1 MKIQRVAWTGPSN
14 DALDANL
21 VDANMLAPNTLGYRC
36 ITPAKINLFLEI
48 LGKRSDGYHN
58 LDTVMLAIDLT
69 DTLEIYPRDS
79 DELTMELDLSEAQQ
93 VGQRELAR
101 LDPTWDI
108 PTQASDSSS
117 NSGSGTRSGSGTNL
131 VLKALDALRRALDSD
146 PVSSSD
152 RGKRC
157 GAHLVLRKKIPSQ
170 AGLGGGSS
178 DAAAALVLGSLLWQG
193 RFDIAWLARIAMQLG
208 SDINFFLEGH
218 NGTNWTARCTQRGEI
233 VDPIAN
239 LIPIH
244 GLIVHPPA
252 GCPTGKVFAH
262 LQESL
267 DERSVR
273 ETPDRLIAFLESPTG
288 IDSTLSDSTGSATP
302 RANGRNDQY
311 MPAQLARLL
320 YNRLE
325 TAASQTT
332 AWIERT
338 SRRIDRCDL
347 LGQCL
352 CGSGSARFALCSE
365 RARAE
370 AMALELQREGE
381 LRAYPFSAW
390 TSPAL
395 GKQVSIITHSRT

>member
-14 DALDANL
+14 YALDANM
-21 VDANMLAPNTLGYRC
+21 VDANMVDANMLGYRC

-146 PVSSSD
+146 AVSSSD

-157 GAHLVLRKKIPSQ
+157 GAHVVLRKRIPSQ

-178 DAAAALVLGSLLWQG
+178 DAAAALVLGSLLWQE

-218 NGTNWTARCTQRGEI
+218 NGMNWTARCTQRGEI
-233 VDPIAN
+233 VHPIAN

-273 ETPDRLIAFLESPTG
+273 ETPDRLIAFLGAPKASDPTG
-288 IDSTLSDSTGSATP
+288 IANQ

-325 TAASQTT
+325 AAASQTT

-365 RARAE
+365 RAQAE
-370 AMALELQREGE
+370 AMAMELQREGE

>member
-14 DALDANL
+14 YALDPSML
-21 VDANMLAPNTLGYRC
+21 DPNMLAPNTLGYRC
-36 ITPAKINLFLEI
+36 ISPAKINLFLEI

-146 PVSSSD
+146 AVSSSD

-157 GAHLVLRKKIPSQ
+157 GAHVVLRKRIPSQ

-239 LIPIH
+239 AIPIH
-244 GLIVHPPA
+244 GLVVHPPA

-288 IDSTLSDSTGSATP
+288 RATP
-302 RANGRNDQY
+302 RAIGRNDPN

-352 CGSGSARFALCSE
+352 CGSGSARFALCSD
-365 RARAE
+365 RAQAE

-395 GKQVSIITHSRT
+395 DKQVSIITHSRT

>member
-1 MKIQRVAWTGPSN
+1 MKIQRVAWTGPSSN
-14 DALDANL
+14 ARDPNL
-21 VDANMLAPNTLGYRC
+21 LAPNTLGYRC
-36 ITPAKINLFLEI
+36 ISPAKINLFLEI

-69 DTLEIYPRDS
+69 DTLEIYPRES

-108 PTQASDSSS
+108 PTQAAGSSS
-117 NSGSGTRSGSGTNL
+117 HSGSSTGSGAGSNAGANL
-131 VLKALDALRRALDSD
+131 VLKALDALRRALDSE
-146 PVSSSD
+146 PLSSPD

-157 GAHLVLRKKIPSQ
+157 GAHVVLRKRIPSQ

-178 DAAAALVLGSLLWQG
+178 DAAAALVLGALLWQE

-218 NGTNWTARCTQRGEI
+218 NGKNWTARCTQRGEI
-233 VDPIAN
+233 VQPITNA
-239 LIPIH
+239 IPIH
-244 GLIVHPPA
+244 GLVVHPPA

-288 IDSTLSDSTGSATP
+288 SDSKGRATP
-302 RANGRNDQY
+302 RAIGRNDPN

-325 TAASQTT
+325 TAASQSTP
-332 AWIERT
+332 WIERT

-365 RARAE
+365 RAQAE
-370 AMALELQREGE
+370 ALALDLQREGE
-381 LRAYPFSAW
+381 FRTYPFSAW
-390 TSPAL
+390 TSPSL

>member
-1 MKIQRVAWTGPSN
+1 MKIQRVAWTGPSTY
-14 DALDANL
+14 ALDPS
-21 VDANMLAPNTLGYRC
+21 MLDPNTLGYRC

-79 DELTMELDLSEAQQ
+79 EELTMELDLSEAQQ

-108 PTQASDSSS
+108 PTQAPDSGS
-117 NSGSGTRSGSGTNL
+117 NSVSGTRSGSGTNL

-157 GAHLVLRKKIPSQ
+157 GAHLVLRKRIPSQ

-178 DAAAALVLGSLLWQG
+178 DAAAALVLGSLLWQE
-193 RFDIAWLARIAMQLG
+193 RLDIAWLARIAMQLG

-218 NGTNWTARCTQRGEI
+218 NGMNWTARCTQRGEI
-233 VDPIAN
+233 VQPIAN

-288 IDSTLSDSTGSATP
+288 IDSTLSDSKGRATP
-302 RANGRNDQY
+302 RAIGRNDQY
-311 MPAQLARLL
+311 MPAKLARLL

-365 RARAE
+365 RAQAE
-370 AMALELQREGE
+370 AMALDLQREGE

>member
-14 DALDANL
+14 YALDPSML
-21 VDANMLAPNTLGYRC
+21 DPSMLAPNTLGYRC
-36 ITPAKINLFLEI
+36 ISPAKINLFLEI

-117 NSGSGTRSGSGTNL
+117 NSGSGANL

-152 RGKRC
+152 RGKCC
-157 GAHLVLRKKIPSQ
+157 GAHVVLRKRIPSQ

-178 DAAAALVLGSLLWQG
+178 DAAAALVLGSLLWQE

-273 ETPDRLIAFLESPTG
+273 ETPDRLIAFLESPKA
-288 IDSTLSDSTGSATP
+288 SDPTGSANQ
-302 RANGRNDQY
+302 RAIVRNDQY

-352 CGSGSARFALCSE
+352 CGSGSARFALCSD

-370 AMALELQREGE
+370 AMALDLQREGE

-395 GKQVSIITHSRT
+395 DKQVSIITHSRT

>member
-14 DALDANL
+14 DALDANM
-21 VDANMLAPNTLGYRC
+21 VDANMVDANMLGYRC

-117 NSGSGTRSGSGTNL
+117 NSGSGANL

-152 RGKRC
+152 RGKCC
-157 GAHLVLRKKIPSQ
+157 GAHVVLRKRIPSQ

-178 DAAAALVLGSLLWQG
+178 DAAAALVLGSLLWQE

-233 VDPIAN
+233 VQPIAN

-288 IDSTLSDSTGSATP
+288 IDSTLSDSTGSATQ

-311 MPAQLARLL
+311 MPAHLARLL

-365 RARAE
+365 RAQAE
-370 AMALELQREGE
+370 ALALELQREGE

>member
-1 MKIQRVAWTGPSN
+1 MKIQRVAWTGPSSN
-14 DALDANL
+14 ARDLNF
-21 VDANMLAPNTLGYRC
+21 LAPNTLGYRC
-36 ITPAKINLFLEI
+36 ISPAKINLFLEI

-108 PTQASDSSS
+108 PTQAAGSSS
-117 NSGSGTRSGSGTNL
+117 NAGSSAGSNAGANL
-131 VLKALDALRRALDSD
+131 VLKALDGLRRALDSD
-146 PVSSSD
+146 PEGSPD
-152 RGKRC
+152 RGRRC
-157 GAHLVLRKKIPSQ
+157 GAHVVLRKRIPSQ

-178 DAAAALVLGSLLWQG
+178 DAAAALILGALLWQE
-193 RFDIAWLARIAMQLG
+193 RFDIGWLARIARQLG

-218 NGTNWTARCTQRGEI
+218 NGVNWTARCTQRGEI
-233 VDPIAN
+233 VHPIAN
-239 LIPIH
+239 AIPIH

-273 ETPDRLIAFLESPTG
+273 ETPDRLIAFLESPKG
-288 IDSTLSDSTGSATP
+288 SDSQGRATP
-302 RANGRNDQY
+302 RAIGRNDPY

-325 TAASQTT
+325 TAASQSTP
-332 AWIERT
+332 WIERT

-365 RARAE
+365 RAQAE
-370 AMALELQREGE
+370 ALALDLQREGE
-381 LRAYPFSAW
+381 FRAYPFSAW

-395 GKQVSIITHSRT
+395 GKQVSIMTHSRT

>member
-14 DALDANL
+14 YALDPNI
-21 VDANMLAPNTLGYRC
+21 LAPNTLGYRC
-36 ITPAKINLFLEI
+36 ISPAKINLFLEI
-48 LGKRSDGYHN
+48 LAKRSDGYHD

-93 VGQRELAR
+93 VGQREFAR

-117 NSGSGTRSGSGTNL
+117 NSGTGTNL
-131 VLKALDALRRALDSD
+131 VLKALGALRRALDSD

-157 GAHLVLRKKIPSQ
+157 GAHVVLRKRIPSQ

-178 DAAAALVLGSLLWQG
+178 DAAAALVLGSLLWQE

-218 NGTNWTARCTQRGEI
+218 NGTSWTARCTQRGEI
-233 VDPIAN
+233 VHPIAN

-244 GLIVHPPA
+244 GLVVHPPA

-262 LQESL
+262 LQGSL

-273 ETPDRLIAFLESPTG
+273 DTPDRLIAFLESPKV
-288 IDSTLSDSTGSATP
+288 SDPMGSDHQ
-302 RANGRNDQY
+302 RAIGRNAQY

-332 AWIERT
+332 PWIERT

-352 CGSGSARFALCSE
+352 CGSGSARFALCSD
-365 RARAE
+365 RAQAE
-370 AMALELQREGE
+370 ALALELQREGE
-381 LRAYPFSAW
+381 FRAYPFSAW

-395 GKQVSIITHSRT
+395 GKQVSIMTHSRT

>member
-1 MKIQRVAWTGPSN
+1 MKIQRVAWTGPSSN
-14 DALDANL
+14 ARDLNL
-21 VDANMLAPNTLGYRC
+21 LAPNTLGYRC
-36 ITPAKINLFLEI
+36 ISPAKINLFLEI

-69 DTLEIYPRDS
+69 DTLEIYPRES

-108 PTQASDSSS
+108 PTQAAGSSS
-117 NSGSGTRSGSGTNL
+117 HSGSGTGSNAGANL

-146 PVSSSD
+146 PVFSSG

-157 GAHLVLRKKIPSQ
+157 GAHVVLRKRIPSQ

-178 DAAAALVLGSLLWQG
+178 DAAAALVLGALLWQE

-218 NGTNWTARCTQRGEI
+218 NGLGWAARCTQRGEI
-233 VDPIAN
+233 VHPIAN
-239 LIPIH
+239 AIPIH
-244 GLIVHPPA
+244 GLVVHPPA

-288 IDSTLSDSTGSATP
+288 RATP
-302 RANGRNDQY
+302 RAIGRNDPN
-311 MPAQLARLL
+311 MPAHLARLL

-325 TAASQTT
+325 TAASQSTP
-332 AWIERT
+332 WIERT

-365 RARAE
+365 RAQAE
-370 AMALELQREGE
+370 ALALDLQREGE
-381 LRAYPFSAW
+381 FRAYPFSAW

-395 GKQVSIITHSRT
+395 GKQVSIMTHSRT

>member
-1 MKIQRVAWTGPSN
+1 
-14 DALDANL
+14 
-21 VDANMLAPNTLGYRC
+21 
-36 ITPAKINLFLEI
+36 
-48 LGKRSDGYHN
+48 
-58 LDTVMLAIDLT
+58 
-69 DTLEIYPRDS
+69 
-79 DELTMELDLSEAQQ
+79 
-93 VGQRELAR
+93 
-101 LDPTWDI
+101 
-108 PTQASDSSS
+108 
-117 NSGSGTRSGSGTNL
+117 
-131 VLKALDALRRALDSD
+131 
-146 PVSSSD
+146 
-152 RGKRC
+152 
-157 GAHLVLRKKIPSQ
+157 
-170 AGLGGGSS
+170 
-178 DAAAALVLGSLLWQG
+178 LVLGSLLWQE

-218 NGTNWTARCTQRGEI
+218 NGTSWTARCTQRGEI
-233 VDPIAN
+233 VHPIAN

-262 LQESL
+262 LQGSL

-273 ETPDRLIAFLESPTG
+273 ETPDRLIAFLESPKG
-288 IDSTLSDSTGSATP
+288 SDPMGSDHQ
-302 RANGRNDQY
+302 RAIGRNAQY

-332 AWIERT
+332 PWIERT

-365 RARAE
+365 RAQAE
-370 AMALELQREGE
+370 ALALELRREGE
-381 LRAYPFSAW
+381 FRAYPFSAW

-395 GKQVSIITHSRT
+395 GKQVSIMTHSRT

>member
-1 MKIQRVAWTGPSN
+1 MKIQRVAWTGPSSN
-14 DALDANL
+14 ARDPNL
-21 VDANMLAPNTLGYRC
+21 LASNTLGYRC
-36 ITPAKINLFLEI
+36 ISPAKINLFLEI
-48 LGKRSDGYHN
+48 HGKRSDGYHN

-69 DTLEIYPRDS
+69 DTLEIYPRES

-108 PTQASDSSS
+108 PTQAAGSSS
-117 NSGSGTRSGSGTNL
+117 HCGSSTGFGAGSIAGANL
-131 VLKALDALRRALDSD
+131 VLKALDALRRALDSE
-146 PVSSSD
+146 PVSSPD

-157 GAHLVLRKKIPSQ
+157 GAHVVLRKRIPSQ

-178 DAAAALVLGSLLWQG
+178 DAAAALVLGALLWQE

-218 NGTNWTARCTQRGEI
+218 NGMNWTARCTQRGEI
-233 VDPIAN
+233 VQPIAN

-273 ETPDRLIAFLESPTG
+273 ETPDRLIAFLESPKA
-288 IDSTLSDSTGSATP
+288 SDPTGSANQ
-302 RANGRNDQY
+302 RAIVRNDQY